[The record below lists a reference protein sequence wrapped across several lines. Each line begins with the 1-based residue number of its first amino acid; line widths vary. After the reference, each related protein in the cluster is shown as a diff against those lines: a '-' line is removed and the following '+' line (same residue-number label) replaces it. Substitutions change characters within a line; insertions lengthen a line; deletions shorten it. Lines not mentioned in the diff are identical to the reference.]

1 MQIRLWSGVIPFG
14 AAQTLSTR
22 PASICRSACD
32 GAANVN
38 RPLILIG
45 PKIGLYMRTWA
56 GSSRW
61 SAATAPSEARS
72 LTRRALMSGR
82 RSAGATRKHTL
93 MSGRRSAG
101 ATRKHTLEVRVTAFD
116 RSGPGARPCAPSKA
130 TRLRQPGCAATA
142 RRRNSPCCQCPARH
156 REAFPLA
163 DSRRPI
169 GNGGRRRAL
178 SLSEMKPF
186 RETSH
191 GRR

>member
-45 PKIGLYMRTWA
+45 RKIGLYMRTWA

-72 LTRRALMSGR
+72 LTRRA
-82 RSAGATRKHTL
+82 L

-169 GNGGRRRAL
+169 GNGRRRRAL